1 MEMINMATDQNIT
14 EIRRIIKDILKK
26 HSINPKENK
35 FRVFYVSFQDL
46 AREGKYFVEF
56 NTLRNIPIE
65 VIEEIKTTGKE
76 EDFILHG
83 GIR

>member
-1 MEMINMATDQNIT
+1 MDQNIT

-26 HSINPKENK
+26 HEIDVKENK
-35 FRVFYVSFQDL
+35 FKVFYLSFQDL

-56 NTLRNIPIE
+56 KSLRNMPIE
-65 VIEEIKTTGKE
+65 IIKEIETTGKE

-83 GIR
+83 EIR

>member
-1 MEMINMATDQNIT
+1 MIIMDQNIT
-14 EIRRIIKDILKK
+14 EIRRIIKNILKK
-26 HSINPKENK
+26 HNIDAKENK
-35 FRVFYVSFQDL
+35 FKVFYLSFQDL

-56 NTLRNIPIE
+56 KSLRNIPIE
-65 VIEEIKTTGKE
+65 VINEIQTTGKE

>member
-1 MEMINMATDQNIT
+1 MVDQNIT

-56 NTLRNIPIE
+56 KILKNIPNE
-65 VIEEIKTTGKE
+65 VIEEIKKTSKE
-76 EDFILHG
+76 EDFHFHIN
-83 GIR
+83 IEFSEDY